1 MKKKLTE
8 AQLIKRDAG
17 RNIGE
22 ELLQAVREIKAG
34 KTGRVFNVEVTE
46 AAEARTKLGLSQ
58 ADFAGML
65 GVSVRTLQD
74 WEQGRREP
82 SGAAKALLKVATHAP
97 KAVRAALRAADR
109 KSVVEGKKGAVR
121 VERGGRRIIKK
132 QTYKKQK
139 TT

>member
-1 MKKKLTE
+1 MRMQGMRLRRLVRRSRGRSCRWRRWRDARATFGVICSSSKRSSSMKKKLTE

-46 AAEARTKLGLSQ
+46 AAEARTKLGLSP

-74 WEQGRREP
+74 W
-82 SGAAKALLKVATHAP
+82 AP
-97 KAVRAALRAADR
+97 GDR
-109 KSVVEGKKGAVR
+109 KRDV
-121 VERGGRRIIKK
+121 
-132 QTYKKQK
+132 
-139 TT
+139 